1 MPQENGDKSD
11 EEELEEEVVEV
22 PQEVEVDEVVAME
35 VMQDVIE
42 TRTVPQ
48 VKVSH
53 AYTGQGMKVEK
64 GDVS

>member
-22 PQEVEVDEVVAME
+22 PQEVEVEEEVEME
-35 VMQDVIE
+35 VMKDVIE

-53 AYTGQGMKVEK
+53 AYKGQGMKVEK